1 MTEKPLIPVAQ
12 YLRMSTEHQQY
23 SLQHQMTAIERYAE
37 SHGLAVA
44 QTYSDAAKSGV
55 VLKRRSG
62 LRQLLRDV
70 VAGSAAYK
78 AILVYDVSR
87 WGRFQDS
94 DEAAHYEFLCKSA
107 GVPVHYCAETFAND
121 GTMPSLIMKAL
132 KRTMAA
138 EYSRELSVKVFEG
151 HKRLALLGFKQG
163 GIPGF
168 GLRRMLVDANRKPK
182 QLLADGERKSI
193 ATDRVI
199 LVPGPSE
206 EVQCVRD
213 IYRMLLSER
222 RSVYGI
228 AGELNR
234 RGIEYSGTSKWDY
247 LAVSNIL
254 THPKYAGCHVYG
266 RTAQKLYTPSIRLA
280 RENWTVTPGAYQPIV
295 DRATFDQAQ
304 RVLAARTINQSDD
317 KLLEHL
323 RALLAKKGRLS
334 LALIQSCSYTASP
347 TTYARRFGSLRDA
360 YGRIGYGSPSDF
372 GTVDLRRRTRALR
385 EELMERI
392 RAMFPNEVK
401 VVQRGGRWRSR
412 LRMRNRLT
420 IAVQVVRSVRTWK
433 TTVRWRI
440 DPLPKERR
448 FVTLLARLNLEND
461 AVQDLHIFPALGLR
475 DRYFISLKD
484 PWLKG
489 AERLSS
495 LDLFC
500 EAVERASRTDK
511 SSRRRTP

>member
-1 MTEKPLIPVAQ
+1 MFPIPAAQ

-23 SLQHQMTAIERYAE
+23 SLQNQMAAIQQYAE
-37 SHGLAVA
+37 SHGFAVI

-70 VAGSAAYK
+70 VGGSAVFRV
-78 AILVYDVSR
+78 ILVYDVSR

-107 GVPVHYCAETFAND
+107 GIPVHYCAETFAND

-151 HKRLALLGFKQG
+151 HKRLARLGFKQG

-168 GLRRMLVDANRKPK
+168 GLRRMLVDANRRPK

-199 LVPGPSE
+199 LVPGPPE
-206 EVQCVRD
+206 EVQCVRH
-213 IYRMLLSER
+213 IYHMLLSEKR
-222 RSVYGI
+222 TVYGI
-228 AGELNR
+228 ARELNQQGVR
-234 RGIEYSGTSKWDY
+234 YSRTSEWDY

-266 RTAQKLYTPSIRLA
+266 RTSQKLYTPSVKLP
-280 RENWTVTPGAYQPIV
+280 REKWTIMPGAYEPIV
-295 DRATFDQAQ
+295 DRQTFDAAQ
-304 RVLAARTINQSDD
+304 RVLEGRTINQSDE
-317 KLLEHL
+317 KLLNSL
-323 RALLAKKGRLS
+323 RALLRKEGRLS
-334 LALIQSCSYTASP
+334 LALIQSCPHTASP
-347 TTYARRFGSLRDA
+347 TTYVKRFGSLREA
-360 YGRIGYGSPSDF
+360 YRRIGYGSPSDF
-372 GTVDLRRRTRALR
+372 GLVDLRRRTRALR
-385 EELMERI
+385 EELMEQI
-392 RAMFPNEVK
+392 RVMFPKEVAI
-401 VVQRGGRWRSR
+401 VRRGGRWRST
-412 LRMRNRLT
+412 LRAWNRLT
-420 IAVQVVRSVRTWK
+420 VAVQVVRSVRTWK
-433 TTVRWRI
+433 ATIRWRI

-448 FVTLLARLNLEND
+448 FVTLLARLNLKND
-461 AVQDLHIFPALGLR
+461 AVQDLYIFPALGLKN
-475 DRYFISLKD
+475 RYFVSLKD
-484 PWLKG
+484 AWLDG

-495 LDLFC
+495 LGQFC
-500 EAVERASRTDK
+500 EAVERANGFRK
-511 SSRRRTP
+511 SSPRRTQ